1 MENHAM
7 LANKIRKVLSMI
19 CVTLFVIPVV
29 LAQNHELKGFVFAA
43 LTGPTVDDTTIEFID
58 LGTGAMWNKD
68 IGAEGYTY
76 YEWMPDGCH
85 VLLTRPGDDGM
96 GLRMFA
102 LSVTDLS
109 ISEIALQGAPMWS
122 PNGEN
127 LAYFVDR
134 DGISTLYYIEQF
146 DNTELSKPIP
156 IATFH
161 GWYRRDGAGWV
172 TEDVLMYET
181 GTARFLWN
189 RVDKSTQELPFPVYP
204 LIPKFHNVSRSPDR
218 TTLAVFA
225 SLSEYRNAVD
235 PRITNLTPTE
245 IEEAEKN
252 KPSDTGLDL
261 YNLSEV
267 NSRIHVNVK
276 NEFLFDVIWSPDS
289 EKLVVVTEPKSN
301 DFGIFIYDRSSLLL
315 RRIADAYIREAR
327 YYEPTWSSD
336 SQWLS
341 YRSPDGYF
349 VENIQTRDKIKVPI
363 NIDTSSLFWSPIMS
377 YSGIECS

>member
-1 MENHAM
+1 M
-7 LANKIRKVLSMI
+7 LANKIRKVVSII
-19 CVTLFVIPVV
+19 CATLFVIPVV
-29 LAQNHELKGFVFAA
+29 LAGNRELKGFVFAA
-43 LTGPTVDDTTIEFID
+43 TTDTTIEFID
-58 LGTGAMWNKD
+58 LGTGAIWDKD
-68 IGAEGYTY
+68 IGAEGYTFNK
-76 YEWMPDGCH
+76 WIPDGCH

-96 GLRMFA
+96 GLRRFA

-109 ISEIALQGAPMWS
+109 ISEIALQGETIWS
-122 PNGEN
+122 PNGRN
-127 LAYFVDR
+127 LFYFD
-134 DGISTLYYIEQF
+134 DQHGIYYLEQF
-146 DNTELSKPIP
+146 DNLELSDPVSVVKLPSSQ
-156 IATFH
+156 F
-161 GWYRRDGAGWV
+161 RRDEAGWV
-172 TEDVLMYET
+172 TEDVLIYET
-181 GTARFLWN
+181 NTARFLWN
-189 RVDKSTQELPFPVYP
+189 RVDKSTQELPLPVYP
-204 LIPKFHNVSRSPDR
+204 IIPKFHTISRSPDR

-276 NEFLFDVIWSPDS
+276 NEFLLDVIWSPDS
-289 EKLVVVTEPKSN
+289 KKLVVVTEPKSN

-315 RRIADAYIREAR
+315 RRIADTYIREAM

-349 VENIQTRDKIKVPI
+349 VENIQTQDKIKVPI